1 MKLEK
6 LKAGTRNTKTIKF
19 PGTDNEVVLRVLSN
33 AERQD
38 AVFAAEEHFK
48 SRKIEI
54 AATCL
59 DAYEDER
66 TTQLLFRAL
75 RDCDNSENTF
85 ASSADSLRENLTREE
100 KEFLTSEYTTF
111 EQECSP
117 AIEKMSDE
125 DFEKLWEE
133 LKKNPEPVLSFL
145 NSGTLRRLIIFLA
158 SRQQNSQTA
167 SCSTS

>member
-1 MKLEK
+1 M
-6 LKAGTRNTKTIKF
+6 
-19 PGTDNEVVLRVLSN
+19 LRVLSN

-85 ASSADSLRENLTREE
+85 ASSADSAGKSHAEE
-100 KEFLTSEYTTF
+100 KEF
-111 EQECSP
+111 
-117 AIEKMSDE
+117 
-125 DFEKLWEE
+125 
-133 LKKNPEPVLSFL
+133 
-145 NSGTLRRLIIFLA
+145 
-158 SRQQNSQTA
+158 
-167 SCSTS
+167 